1 MGVVRSGI
9 HHDGGMDAR
18 RAGPDDLPAVA
29 ATLAAAFDADP
40 AWTWVFPDPERRPD
54 QLRAV
59 WMLLLEGAVD
69 LGWVWTTPGAGA
81 ATLWIPPGEPELAPT
96 QAAREGALWEELLG
110 PDVWRATLMGEA
122 FERSHPQVPEHYYL
136 SLFGTRPDKR
146 GQGLGMSLLADN
158 LAHIDAEGAPAYL
171 ESTNPANLD
180 RYRSIGFESHGEF
193 ELGEAGPI
201 VTTMWREPHPP
212 V

>member
-1 MGVVRSGI
+1 
-9 HHDGGMDAR
+9 MDAR

-122 FERSHPQVPEHYYL
+122 FERAHPQVPEHYYL